1 MVMLLLE
8 SKMGEVEKD
17 PENGRQ
23 EGALLPSAAVPESE
37 RLMALVLDGV
47 TSPESRRAYERGLR
61 EFLSWLPPRPFTRAS
76 VQEYRAHLEASGRA
90 PSTINLRLAP
100 IRKLALEAADNGLL
114 DPSRAAAIAR
124 VKGVRRHGVRL
135 GNWVGAEE
143 AGRLLASPFT
153 GSLRGKRDRAILAV
167 LLGCALRRSE
177 LVALRMDDLQ
187 EREGRAVFADILGKG
202 GRVRTVPVP
211 EWVREAILSWTSA
224 ARISSGRIFRAIGK
238 SDRVRADM
246 TGAAVLTIV
255 RRHSLLAGL
264 ELAPH
269 DLRRTCARLCR
280 AAGGGLE
287 QIQMLL
293 GHASLQTTERYL
305 GSRQEIA
312 SAVNDHL
319 GIPFGTRRRRKS
331 PPTGSSTATR
341 SEECET

>member
-1 MVMLLLE
+1 MPSGPL
-8 SKMGEVEKD
+8 GE
-17 PENGRQ
+17 R
-23 EGALLPSAAVPESE
+23 E
-37 RLMALVLDGV
+37 RLKALVLDGV
-47 TSPESRRAYERGLR
+47 PSPESRRAYARGLE
-61 EFLSWLPPRPFTRAS
+61 EFLAWLPPRPFTRAS
-76 VQEYRAHLEASGRA
+76 VQEYRAHLESRSLS

-100 IRKLALEAADNGLL
+100 IRKLALEASDNGLL
-114 DPSRAAAIAR
+114 DPARAVAIAR

-143 AGRLLASPFT
+143 AGRLLASPYT
-153 GSLRGKRDRAILAV
+153 GSLRGKRDRAILAA

-177 LVALRMDDLQ
+177 LVALRVEDLQ

-211 EWVREAILSWTSA
+211 KWVKEALLSWTSA

-238 SDRVRADM
+238 GDRVRSEM

-255 RRHSLLAGL
+255 RRYSLLAGV
-264 ELAPH
+264 ETLAPH

-280 AAGGGLE
+280 AVGGGLE

-319 GIPFGTRRRRKS
+319 AIPLGAGRRRRS
-331 PPTGSSTATR
+331 PEPQTSGRQLPTR
-341 SEECET
+341 SPCRLDRR

>member
-1 MVMLLLE
+1 M
-8 SKMGEVEKD
+8 
-17 PENGRQ
+17 
-23 EGALLPSAAVPESE
+23 
-37 RLMALVLDGV
+37 
-47 TSPESRRAYERGLR
+47 TSPRVPAGLRAGRSTSFWPGSRRVPSRG
-61 EFLSWLPPRPFTRAS
+61 RPSRSTGRTS
-76 VQEYRAHLEASGRA
+76 RASGRA

-114 DPSRAAAIAR
+114 DPARAAAIAR

-143 AGRLLASPFT
+143 AGRLLASPYT

-177 LVALRMDDLQ
+177 LVALRVEDLQ

-224 ARISSGRIFRAIGK
+224 AWISDGRIFRAIGK
-238 SDRVRADM
+238 GDRVRTEM

-312 SAVNDHL
+312 HGRQRPPRDPADDE
-319 GIPFGTRRRRKS
+319 GAREARRRG
-331 PPTGSSTATR
+331 TTTAR
-341 SEECET
+341 ERG